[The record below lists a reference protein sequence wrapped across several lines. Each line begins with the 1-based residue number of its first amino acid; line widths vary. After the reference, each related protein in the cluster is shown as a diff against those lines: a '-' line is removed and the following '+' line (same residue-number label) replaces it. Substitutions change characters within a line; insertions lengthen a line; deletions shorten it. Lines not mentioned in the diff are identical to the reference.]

1 MEYLKTDRAFFFRK
15 IHFCPNL
22 GKKGPKWPQNRAFWT
37 FWKILWLVFLESNP
51 DWKLILS
58 LIFYHQSHI
67 YQVLGLELLKCSQ
80 PIKLQ
85 DSLKCNIA
93 RKKWIMKFISDMEIN
108 IEVFYKL
115 ILAFWVCLG
124 RHAQSTQNKKS
135 AYFCNIFRKMWE
147 MRLIFCL
154 SINANIFYKLIVSL
168 VLCIASHAQCN
179 QGSKFAISLQY
190 LKENVNDKVDILLV
204 DKHQGFLQIDT
215 IILDLRGQICPNYP
229 K

>member
-124 RHAQSTQNKKS
+124 RHAQ
-135 AYFCNIFRKMWE
+135 
-147 MRLIFCL
+147 
-154 SINANIFYKLIVSL
+154 
-168 VLCIASHAQCN
+168 CN